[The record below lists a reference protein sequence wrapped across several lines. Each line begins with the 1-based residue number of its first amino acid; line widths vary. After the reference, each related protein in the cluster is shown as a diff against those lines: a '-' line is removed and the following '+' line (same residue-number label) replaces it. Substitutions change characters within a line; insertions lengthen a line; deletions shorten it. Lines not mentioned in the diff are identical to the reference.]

1 MNSNEE
7 TDDDEDDT
15 NLGHEEDV
23 LVHTLLPGGELAEH
37 PAVVVSPDGH
47 IDIIN
52 LEEIDI

>member
-15 NLGHEEDV
+15 NLGHEQDV

-47 IDIIN
+47 IDIVI
-52 LEEIDI
+52 LWR